1 MVREGYWDFMGRK
14 LREEGPKTTKIDM
27 EGLLKRD
34 ITEMQKTVHF
44 LQTRVRDLTEIAAMR
59 EDRTSYIVRRTRE
72 ERTKPHLD
80 TSNGDLE
87 SENMLLRIEIQ
98 QLQEQ
103 LQNSYKRIAELS
115 ATVFKKRIAEL
126 RNSKPKQLEF
136 NL

>member
-44 LQTRVRDLTEIAAMR
+44 LQTRVRDLTE
-59 EDRTSYIVRRTRE
+59 
-72 ERTKPHLD
+72 
-80 TSNGDLE
+80 LE
-87 SENMLLRIEIQ
+87 GENMLLRIEIQ
-98 QLQEQ
+98 QLQGQ